1 MDILLKAIPIAI
13 PVILVI
19 LFFLLGYLKAP
30 PDVAYIISGLRK
42 HPKVLIGK
50 AGIKIPFLERVDK
63 LIVRQISIDIKSEGY
78 IPTQDFIG
86 VDVDAVAKVRVMTD
100 PEGIQLAMK
109 NFLNMTED
117 DFNRAIVDSL
127 QGNMREIIG
136 TITLK
141 EICNDRKK
149 FGDEVQ
155 SKAQTDMNA
164 LGIQIISCNIQ
175 RVTDENSLISSL
187 GQDNMSKIQKDA
199 AIAKAEAER
208 DIAIAQAQ
216 AAKASNDAQV
226 EADMHI
232 AQKQNDLAIK
242 QSELKVQEDTKRAEA
257 DAAYTIQQQEQQ
269 RSIETATVNAQI
281 AKTER
286 EAELKSKELQLN
298 TELNSLLE
306 KGDPQLSMENLAHVI
321 ELWTKI
327 PAAKIREQEFQR
339 LSQLEV
345 RLKSHII
352 GQDEAVSAVAAAVR
366 RNRVGISP
374 KHKPVSFI
382 FVGPTG
388 VGKTE
393 LVKQLAT
400 DLFNTPDALIRLD
413 MSEFMEKHSVSR
425 LVGSPPGYVGYDE
438 AGQLTEKIRRK
449 PYAVVLFDE
458 IEKAHPDVLNI
469 LLQILDDGEI
479 TDAHG
484 RKVNFENTII
494 VMTSNAGSATK
505 EGTVGFGR
513 SVNEQDADRAMKA
526 LQQFL
531 RPEFINRVDAVITFN
546 RLSEE
551 NFHGIARI
559 MLNELVGSLKEKGIT
574 FTYDDALVELLTKK
588 SYSLTYGARNLRR
601 TIQKELEDPMAT
613 KIIDSYEHPITQV
626 KATVEDGAIRL
637 YTL

>member
-19 LFFLLGYLKAP
+19 LIFLMGYVKAP

-175 RVTDENSLISSL
+175 RVTDENSLINSL

-281 AKTER
+281 AKAER
-286 EAELKSKELQLN
+286 EAELKNKEVEVKKQSLDAEVRAQADADLYRRQKDAEAQLF
-298 TELNSLLE
+298 ERQRE
-306 KGDPQLSMENLAHVI
+306 AD
-321 ELWTKI
+321 
-327 PAAKIREQEFQR
+327 AKRAEADAIKYAREQEAAGIAA
-339 LSQLEV
+339 V
-345 RLKSHII
+345 
-352 GQDEAVSAVAAAVR
+352 GAAEANVIRAKAVAEAEGIDKKAEAMKKYGDAAIVEMIM
-366 RNRVGISP
+366 NALPEIAKNVAEPLSKVDKITMYGEGNSAKLLGDIINGTTQVTEGLSSGMGLDIKSLIAGAIGGKLTAQQTSP
-374 KHKPVSFI
+374 V
-382 FVGPTG
+382 
-388 VGKTE
+388 
-393 LVKQLAT
+393 
-400 DLFNTPDALIRLD
+400 
-413 MSEFMEKHSVSR
+413 
-425 LVGSPPGYVGYDE
+425 
-438 AGQLTEKIRRK
+438 
-449 PYAVVLFDE
+449 
-458 IEKAHPDVLNI
+458 
-469 LLQILDDGEI
+469 
-479 TDAHG
+479 
-484 RKVNFENTII
+484 I
-494 VMTSNAGSATK
+494 VMDKPDNNTAAPTQPQEPPSKN
-505 EGTVGFGR
+505 
-513 SVNEQDADRAMKA
+513 DADDKA
-526 LQQFL
+526 
-531 RPEFINRVDAVITFN
+531 E
-546 RLSEE
+546 
-551 NFHGIARI
+551 
-559 MLNELVGSLKEKGIT
+559 
-574 FTYDDALVELLTKK
+574 
-588 SYSLTYGARNLRR
+588 
-601 TIQKELEDPMAT
+601 
-613 KIIDSYEHPITQV
+613 
-626 KATVEDGAIRL
+626 
-637 YTL
+637 

>member
-1 MDILLKAIPIAI
+1 M
-13 PVILVI
+13 ILVI
-19 LFFLLGYLKAP
+19 LIFLMGYVKAP

-175 RVTDENSLISSL
+175 RVTDENSLINSL

-286 EAELKSKELQLN
+286 EAELKSKEVEVKKQ
-298 TELNSLLE
+298 SLDAE
-306 KGDPQLSMENLAHVI
+306 VR
-321 ELWTKI
+321 
-327 PAAKIREQEFQR
+327 AAADADRYRKEQEAQAALYQRQKDAEAVRYEQEQAAGFFDDGACLLGHGFRLLVDVAHQAARAAVDVVQHVLLAGPDVFQR
-339 LSQLEV
+339 V
-345 RLKSHII
+345 HR
-352 GQDEAVSAVAAAVR
+352 GR
-366 RNRVGISP
+366 R
-374 KHKPVSFI
+374 
-382 FVGPTG
+382 
-388 VGKTE
+388 
-393 LVKQLAT
+393 
-400 DLFNTPDALIRLD
+400 
-413 MSEFMEKHSVSR
+413 
-425 LVGSPPGYVGYDE
+425 
-438 AGQLTEKIRRK
+438 
-449 PYAVVLFDE
+449 
-458 IEKAHPDVLNI
+458 
-469 LLQILDDGEI
+469 
-479 TDAHG
+479 
-484 RKVNFENTII
+484 
-494 VMTSNAGSATK
+494 
-505 EGTVGFGR
+505 VGFGGGAGSGLLVLGLFVFLGVCLAVGFLGR
-513 SVNEQDADRAMKA
+513 FISQGAGRADERGRLPAAVSGEDRRKAEDGQQHEDRQGTEQ
-526 LQQFL
+526 
-531 RPEFINRVDAVITFN
+531 
-546 RLSEE
+546 
-551 NFHGIARI
+551 
-559 MLNELVGSLKEKGIT
+559 
-574 FTYDDALVELLTKK
+574 
-588 SYSLTYGARNLRR
+588 
-601 TIQKELEDPMAT
+601 
-613 KIIDSYEHPITQV
+613 
-626 KATVEDGAIRL
+626 ATVHGPPQGKAPAGEGRGIMAL
-637 YTL
+637 KSQQ